1 MSTDGLSARGAARRE
16 EILGVMLAAQR
27 GRVRRRRAAR
37 AGAMLG
43 VLAVA
48 GAAVYFGVSRGPGG
62 MATPEK
68 RFAGG
73 PVAPLTPA
81 LPAAYFVQTDPSI
94 VWRVSVQGRSAA
106 AVMID
111 DEELTRLL
119 REAGREEGIIRVGGR
134 VMLESEVVKK
144 GDEGA

>member
-1 MSTDGLSARGAARRE
+1 MSTDELSARGAARRE
-16 EILGVMLAAQR
+16 EILGAMLAAQR

-48 GAAVYFGVSRGPGG
+48 GAAVYFGVSGG
-62 MATPEK
+62 S
-68 RFAGG
+68 GG
-73 PVAPLTPA
+73 PVGPVERVADGPIAPPA
-81 LPAAYFVQTDPSI
+81 PEVPAAYVVQTDPSI
-94 VWRVSVQGRSAA
+94 VQRVAVHSGSA

-111 DEELTRLL
+111 DDELTRLL

-134 VMLESEVVKK
+134 AMLESEVVKQ